1 MTLLKESGERW
12 MGVFIDLRNQSCT
25 SRYLFSI
32 IIPVKGVIRDFR
44 MQFQAI
50 EATQINV
57 SCRVA
62 EETRS
67 ATSHLLLSGSYF
79 YKWF

>member
-1 MTLLKESGERW
+1 MD
-12 MGVFIDLRNQSCT
+12 VFIGLRNQSCT
-25 SRYLFSI
+25 SGYLFSI

-44 MQFQAI
+44 VQFQAI

-62 EETRS
+62 EEAGS

>member
-1 MTLLKESGERW
+1 MD
-12 MGVFIDLRNQSCT
+12 VFIDLRNQSCT
-25 SRYLFSI
+25 SGYLFSV

-44 MQFQAI
+44 VQFQAI
-50 EATQINV
+50 EAMQINV

-62 EETRS
+62 EETGS
-67 ATSHLLLSGSYF
+67 AMSHLLLSASYF